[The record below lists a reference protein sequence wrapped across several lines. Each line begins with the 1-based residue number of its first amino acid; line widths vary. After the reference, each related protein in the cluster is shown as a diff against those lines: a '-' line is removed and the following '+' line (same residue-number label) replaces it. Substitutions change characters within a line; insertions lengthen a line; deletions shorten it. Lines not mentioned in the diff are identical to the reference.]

1 MQYHSP
7 MVVDYGSIAAH
18 TFWVGND
25 STLKGG
31 GDPEHVDKHCEWSGG
46 SDIDHLSEQCPDKSL
61 VPHRP

>member
-7 MVVDYGSIAAH
+7 VVVDYGSIAAH
-18 TFWVGND
+18 TFYVG

-46 SDIDHLSEQCPDKSL
+46 SDIDHLSEACPTKGS
-61 VPHRP
+61 VPHRT